1 MRELAGYDCDH
12 QYVVCGFPVIC
23 IEVNRSCFGDECDL
37 TIWTVH
43 YPSQV
48 QTRFCQVGISLY
60 TNKHGKKL

>member
-23 IEVNRSCFGDECDL
+23 IEVNRSCLRDERDL
-37 TIWTVH
+37 AIRTVH

-48 QTRFCQVGISLY
+48 QARFCQVGISLY
-60 TNKHGKKL
+60 TNKQGKKR